1 MPAFFAM
8 LMRCIFC
15 GAVKIPHAYR
25 QHFSVA
31 LRTSRYPI
39 SSTLFRNAGE
49 FGGKKIECGPLRSFD
64 RAAQLAVV
72 CADAPCQGPQHRT
85 RHGGA
90 HADVVPRAGGTPH
103 LLLERHR
110 DLEPRFSWPKMR
122 YIGLGYGLPILY
134 ALLAYVPYWIA
145 VRGSFDIS
153 QYAAA
158 SAASLKLHSL
168 GGSLGLNIF
177 LLLGFGVI
185 SSISSGLGEE
195 IGWRGFLFPSLF
207 RLMGPT
213 SAILISGL
221 IWGFWHYPGILGA
234 NYNSGGP
241 PWVAI
246 VCFTWLVVAGA
257 AIFGWLRV
265 KSGSVWPAAIAH
277 GSHNLFIQAI
287 CDPISRQD
295 QTAALWTTEFGIPL
309 PITSTMVALVCWL
322 KYPPQKADSLVIE
335 AAEVRTPAMVG

>member
-1 MPAFFAM
+1 MGRKSSVVLYVTLIALLSLPWYALMLRAKDLSIGRGMVVHTLMWCPALA
-8 LMRCIFC
+8 
-15 GAVKIPHAYR
+15 
-25 QHFSVA
+25 A
-31 LRTSRYPI
+31 LLTCYWSGIAI
-39 SSTLFRNAGE
+39 SSLG
-49 FGGKKIECGPLRSFD
+49 
-64 RAAQLAVV
+64 
-72 CADAPCQGPQHRT
+72 
-85 RHGGA
+85 
-90 HADVVPRAGGTPH
+90 
-103 LLLERHR
+103 
-110 DLEPRFSWPKMR
+110 FSWPKMR

-287 CDPISRQD
+287 CDPITRQD
-295 QTAALWTTEFGIPL
+295 KTAAIWTTEFGIL
-309 PITSTMVALVCWL
+309 LAITSTMVALVCWL
-322 KYPPQKADSLVIE
+322 KYPPRKADSLVIE